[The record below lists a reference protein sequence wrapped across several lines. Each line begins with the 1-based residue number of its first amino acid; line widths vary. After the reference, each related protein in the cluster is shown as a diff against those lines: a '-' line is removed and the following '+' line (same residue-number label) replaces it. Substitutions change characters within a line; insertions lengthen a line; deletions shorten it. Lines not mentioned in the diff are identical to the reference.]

1 LGNTVS
7 NDTYLLNGTE
17 SELINEASNGGND
30 TLKLVAD
37 GSNGFVGSSP
47 LYDSVDKIVIDNFST
62 KPNAIEN
69 IDASAI
75 KSTYLYLYG
84 NDLGNSITGGDAGNY
99 ISAGNGNDTITT
111 GDSDDT
117 IFADDGNNFI
127 NAGDGNNVICSN
139 NGNNNATVTDGS
151 NQFYLGSGDDTITI
165 LGDGNNFIGN
175 NDGNNLITTGNGDN
189 KIYTGSGNDSISAG
203 SGNDTIGAGGGNDTI
218 SGGAGFN
225 QYDLHQDDA
234 KDIIT
239 STNANDIINISDV
252 SKADLLFYT
261 DGSGNLFMDYTAGGI
276 SSDILDLGTSY
287 NNSTTIQ
294 LGALSLD
301 LGTIVASLDSA
312 YKNVADPSLLG
323 TGDKTTQSASLTWA
337 DSSGD
342 STYLIDGSATK
353 KATEELGGGTDTL
366 QLTTTDGSF
375 AGSTHLSI
383 NDFST
388 MSGTLE
394 NVDASAITGTDLYI
408 EANNLDNIITGGAG
422 NDTIAGC
429 DFNIDTNGW
438 NTSMGGSG
446 NDSLYGGLG
455 DDTYLLDGTDYV
467 TINDAGGN
475 DTIKLAVYATNGA
488 YAGSTSF
495 TMSNYIG
502 VENID
507 TSANTSKDVNITSNL
522 AGNHNYITGNSN
534 DTISVTGGNYNISTG
549 NGTDVINAS
558 GGDMIITAGD
568 GYKTIYTGAGNDSIT
583 TGVCG
588 VPGDYDDVHAGAGK
602 DTIVGGAGDDTITG
616 GLGTNLYGFSHGDGN
631 DLITATSATDNIYI
645 YDWSSSTKMLF
656 YTDATGNLYADYTAT
671 GIGTDIV
678 EIAAGQYDSST
689 TIQLGNNKIY
699 VNDILS
705 QLSVASGTAEL
716 DTGGLAAL
724 STANESAQ
732 VTALAPYWHT

>member
-1 LGNTVS
+1 
-7 NDTYLLNGTE
+7 
-17 SELINEASNGGND
+17 
-30 TLKLVAD
+30 
-37 GSNGFVGSSP
+37 
-47 LYDSVDKIVIDNFST
+47 
-62 KPNAIEN
+62 
-69 IDASAI
+69 
-75 KSTYLYLYG
+75 
-84 NDLGNSITGGDAGNY
+84 
-99 ISAGNGNDTITT
+99 
-111 GDSDDT
+111 
-117 IFADDGNNFI
+117 
-127 NAGDGNNVICSN
+127 
-139 NGNNNATVTDGS
+139 
-151 NQFYLGSGDDTITI
+151 
-165 LGDGNNFIGN
+165 
-175 NDGNNLITTGNGDN
+175 
-189 KIYTGSGNDSISAG
+189 
-203 SGNDTIGAGGGNDTI
+203 
-218 SGGAGFN
+218 
-225 QYDLHQDDA
+225 
-234 KDIIT
+234 
-239 STNANDIINISDV
+239 
-252 SKADLLFYT
+252 
-261 DGSGNLFMDYTAGGI
+261 
-276 SSDILDLGTSY
+276 
-287 NNSTTIQ
+287 
-294 LGALSLD
+294 
-301 LGTIVASLDSA
+301 
-312 YKNVADPSLLG
+312 
-323 TGDKTTQSASLTWA
+323 
-337 DSSGD
+337 
-342 STYLIDGSATK
+342 
-353 KATEELGGGTDTL
+353 
-366 QLTTTDGSF
+366 
-375 AGSTHLSI
+375 
-383 NDFST
+383 
-388 MSGTLE
+388 
-394 NVDASAITGTDLYI
+394 
-408 EANNLDNIITGGAG
+408 
-422 NDTIAGC
+422 
-429 DFNIDTNGW
+429 
-438 NTSMGGSG
+438 
-446 NDSLYGGLG
+446 LG

-602 DTIVGGAGDDTITG
+602 DTIVGGNGENKLDGGAGNDIITGGSANDTIIGGAGDDTITG